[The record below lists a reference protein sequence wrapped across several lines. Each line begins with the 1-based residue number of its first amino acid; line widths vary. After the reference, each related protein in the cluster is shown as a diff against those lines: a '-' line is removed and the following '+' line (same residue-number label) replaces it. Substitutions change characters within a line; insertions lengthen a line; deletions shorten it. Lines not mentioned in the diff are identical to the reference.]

1 LINQEFLLAITW
13 LDVKKACSVNRPNV
27 VAPVDQKGSNMSGIT
42 LSAGVRQNLLALQ
55 NTSAEAI
62 ITQGRLA
69 TGKKVNSALD
79 NPSSFFTSQ
88 SLSARASDLG
98 TLLDAI
104 GQATSTLQAANQGI
118 TSLTSLVQSAK
129 SIATQAQQG
138 TKGVVTYTNITG
150 SVAIAADRTRLI
162 GPTSVAAGDAG
173 ATASVQGTYVIN
185 ASSLAGASS
194 GDTLQLT
201 NGTTTA
207 TFQYLTGTH
216 TATGSNVGFTNAA
229 TLTTDISAA
238 FTAATATN
246 ASGTITV
253 VSTSAQDYTTNYT
266 ATGTGTLTGLGA
278 TTSATDG
285 SKLTVNDG
293 SHTSSFRYVAAGA
306 SAANGTFTD
315 ATSLAAAINNA
326 ASQVSTDVTASNVT
340 GGKLQLDAAKT
351 VSITVGGSLG
361 TAYGFANTAIS
372 DNYNSTLAGLSG
384 TTLTVQVGTDTATT
398 LTFGT
403 GNGQIA
409 SATQLSTQLTAIT
422 DITGSINSS
431 NNVNFAPNSSAAV
444 TIGGAA
450 TSGLG
455 LTPGTTVPVGTVVT
469 PDATRTSLQ
478 SQYNALLSQIDQLAG
493 DSSYNGVNLLTGD
506 NLKVTFNQTGT
517 SSLTIAGVNLNSA
530 GLGLTAISGT
540 GFQDN
545 NLITTTLGNINTA
558 LTTLRGQASTF
569 GSNLSTVQT
578 RQDFTRNIIATLQTG
593 SDNLVL
599 ADTNQEGANLLAL
612 QTRQQLSTT
621 ALSLSAQADQAIL
634 KIL

>member
-1 LINQEFLLAITW
+1 
-13 LDVKKACSVNRPNV
+13 
-27 VAPVDQKGSNMSGIT
+27 
-42 LSAGVRQNLLALQ
+42 
-55 NTSAEAI
+55 
-62 ITQGRLA
+62 
-69 TGKKVNSALD
+69 
-79 NPSSFFTSQ
+79 
-88 SLSARASDLG
+88 
-98 TLLDAI
+98 
-104 GQATSTLQAANQGI
+104 
-118 TSLTSLVQSAK
+118 
-129 SIATQAQQG
+129 
-138 TKGVVTYTNITG
+138 
-150 SVAIAADRTRLI
+150 
-162 GPTSVAAGDAG
+162 VAAGDAG

>member
-1 LINQEFLLAITW
+1 
-13 LDVKKACSVNRPNV
+13 
-27 VAPVDQKGSNMSGIT
+27 MSGIT

-55 NTSAEAI
+55 NTSANAI

-79 NPSSFFTSQ
+79 NPTSFFTSQ

-118 TSLTSLVQSAK
+118 TSLTSLIQSAK

-150 SVAIAADRTRLI
+150 SVAIAADRTRLT
-162 GPTSVAAGDAG
+162 GPTSVATGDST
-173 ATASVQGTYVIN
+173 ATASVQASYAFN
-185 ASSLAGASS
+185 ANSFAGAAS

-207 TFQYLTGTH
+207 TFQYLTGTNV
-216 TATGSNVGFTNAA
+216 ATGSNVGFTNAA
-229 TLTTDISAA
+229 TLKTDITAAFSAA
-238 FTAATATN
+238 TVTIN
-246 ASGTITV
+246 GGNTITV

-266 ATGTGTLTGLGA
+266 ATGTGTLTTLG
-278 TTSATDG
+278 TTVAATDG

-293 SHTSSFRYVAAGA
+293 SHTSSFRYVSAGA
-306 SAANGTFTD
+306 VAANGTFTD

-326 ASQVSTDVTASNVT
+326 ASQVSTDVTAANVT
-340 GGKLQLDAAKT
+340 GKLQLDAAKS
-351 VSITVGGSLG
+351 VSITVGGTLA
-361 TAYGFANTAIS
+361 TAYGFANTAIA

-384 TTLTVQVGTDTATT
+384 TTLTVQVGTDTTST

-409 SATQLSTQLTAIT
+409 SATQLSTQLSAIT

-431 NNVNFAPNSSAAV
+431 NFINFAPNSSAAV

-469 PDATRTSLQ
+469 PDATRASLQ
-478 SQYNALLSQIDQLAG
+478 TQFNALLSQIDQLAG

-506 NLKVTFNQTGT
+506 NLKVTFNQTG
-517 SSLTIAGVNLNSA
+517 SASLTIAGVNLNSA

-545 NLITTTLGNINTA
+545 NLITTTLGTINTA
-558 LTTLRGQASTF
+558 LTTLRAQASTF

-578 RQDFTRNIIATLQTG
+578 RQDFTKNLIATLQTG

-599 ADTNQEGANLLAL
+599 ADTNEEGAKLLAL

>member
-1 LINQEFLLAITW
+1 
-13 LDVKKACSVNRPNV
+13 
-27 VAPVDQKGSNMSGIT
+27 MSIT

-69 TGKKVNSALD
+69 TGKKVNTALD

-104 GQATSTLQAANQGI
+104 GQATSTLQAADQGI

-129 SIATQAQQG
+129 SIATQAEQAS
-138 TKGVVTYTNITG
+138 KGVVNYTNITG
-150 SVAIAADRTRLI
+150 SVTIAADRTRVT
-162 GPTSVAAGDAG
+162 GPVSVATGDSS
-173 ATASVQGTYVIN
+173 ATASVQGNYVFN
-185 ASSLAGASS
+185 ASSFAGAAS

-201 NGTTTA
+201 NGTTT
-207 TFQYLTGTH
+207 TSFQYLTGTH

-229 TLTTDISAA
+229 TLQSDIAAA
-238 FTAATATN
+238 FTAATVTI
-246 ASGTITV
+246 ASNTITV

-266 ATGTGTLTGLGA
+266 ATGTGTLTSLG
-278 TTSATDG
+278 TTTNATDG
-285 SKLTVNDG
+285 DKLTVNDG
-293 SHTSSFRYVAAGA
+293 NHTSTFRYVASGA
-306 SAANGTFTD
+306 VAANGTFTD
-315 ATSLAAAINNA
+315 AASLVSAINNA
-326 ASQVSTDVTASNVT
+326 GSQVSTDVTASAVS
-340 GGKLQLDAAKT
+340 GKLQLDAAKT
-351 VSITVGGSLG
+351 VSITVGGALG
-361 TAYGFANTAIS
+361 TDYGFANTAIS
-372 DNYNSTLAGLSG
+372 DNYNATLATLSG
-384 TTLTVQVGTDTATT
+384 TTLTVQVGTDAVNT
-398 LTFGT
+398 LTFGSS
-403 GNGQIA
+403 NGQIA
-409 SATQLSTQLTAIT
+409 SATQLSTALGALT

-431 NNVNFAPNSSAAV
+431 NKINFAPTSSSPV

-478 SQYNALLSQIDQLAG
+478 SQYNALLTQIDQLAG

-506 NLKVTFNQTGT
+506 NLKVTFNETST
-517 SSLTIAGVNLNSA
+517 SSLTISGVNLNSA
-530 GLGLTAISGT
+530 GLGLASVSGT

-545 NLITTTLGNINTA
+545 NFINTTLGNINTA
-558 LTTLRGQASTF
+558 LTTLRSQASAF

-578 RQDFTRNIIATLQTG
+578 RQDFTKNVIATLQTG
-593 SDNLVL
+593 SDKLVL
-599 ADTNQEGANLLAL
+599 ADTNEEGANLLAL

>member
-1 LINQEFLLAITW
+1 
-13 LDVKKACSVNRPNV
+13 
-27 VAPVDQKGSNMSGIT
+27 MSIT

-69 TGKKVNSALD
+69 TGKKVNTVLD

-104 GQATSTLQAANQGI
+104 GQATSTLQAADQGI

-129 SIATQAQQG
+129 SIATQAEQAS
-138 TKGVVTYTNITG
+138 KGVVNYTNITG
-150 SVAIAADRTRLI
+150 SVTIAADRTRVT
-162 GPTSVAAGDAG
+162 GPVSVATGDSS
-173 ATASVQGTYVIN
+173 ATASVQGNYVFN
-185 ASSLAGASS
+185 ASSFAGAAS

-201 NGTTTA
+201 NGTTT
-207 TFQYLTGTH
+207 TSFQYLTGTH

-229 TLTTDISAA
+229 TLQSDIAAA
-238 FTAATATN
+238 FTAATVTI
-246 ASGTITV
+246 ASNTITV

-266 ATGTGTLTGLGA
+266 ATGTGTLTSLG
-278 TTSATDG
+278 TTTNATDG
-285 SKLTVNDG
+285 DKLTVNDG
-293 SHTSSFRYVAAGA
+293 SHTSTFRYVASGA
-306 SAANGTFTD
+306 VAANGTFTD
-315 ATSLAAAINNA
+315 AASLVSAINNA
-326 ASQVSTDVTASNVT
+326 GSQVSTDVTASAVS
-340 GGKLQLDAAKT
+340 GKLQLDAAKT
-351 VSITVGGSLG
+351 VSITVGGALG
-361 TAYGFANTAIS
+361 TDYGFANTAIS
-372 DNYNSTLAGLSG
+372 DNYNATLATLSG
-384 TTLTVQVGTDTATT
+384 TTLTVQVGTDAVNT
-398 LTFGT
+398 LTFGSS
-403 GNGQIA
+403 NGQIA
-409 SATQLSTQLTAIT
+409 SATQLSTALGALT

-431 NNVNFAPNSSAAV
+431 NKINFAPTSSSPV

-478 SQYNALLSQIDQLAG
+478 SQYNALLTQIDQLAG

-506 NLKVTFNQTGT
+506 NLKVTFNETST
-517 SSLTIAGVNLNSA
+517 SSLTISGVNLNSA
-530 GLGLTAISGT
+530 GLGLASVSGT

-545 NLITTTLGNINTA
+545 NFINTTLGNINTA
-558 LTTLRGQASTF
+558 LTTLRSQASAF

-578 RQDFTRNIIATLQTG
+578 RQDFTKNVIATLQTG
-593 SDNLVL
+593 SDKLVL
-599 ADTNQEGANLLAL
+599 ADTNEEGANLLAL

>member
-1 LINQEFLLAITW
+1 
-13 LDVKKACSVNRPNV
+13 
-27 VAPVDQKGSNMSGIT
+27 
-42 LSAGVRQNLLALQ
+42 
-55 NTSAEAI
+55 
-62 ITQGRLA
+62 
-69 TGKKVNSALD
+69 
-79 NPSSFFTSQ
+79 
-88 SLSARASDLG
+88 LSARASDLG

-138 TKGVVTYTNITG
+138 SKGVVNYTNITG
-150 SVAIAADRTRLI
+150 SVAIAADRTRLT
-162 GPTSVAAGDAG
+162 GPVSVATGDTTAN
-173 ATASVQGTYVIN
+173 ASVQSKYVFN
-185 ASSLAGASS
+185 AASLAGVASGS
-194 GDTLQLT
+194 TLQLT
-201 NGTTTA
+201 NGTTTT
-207 TFQYLTGTH
+207 TFQYLTGTN

-229 TLTTDISAA
+229 TLTTDITTA
-238 FTAATATN
+238 FTAATVTN
-246 ASGTITV
+246 VANVITV
-253 VSTSAQDYTTNYT
+253 ASTSPQDYTTNYT
-266 ATGTGTLTGLGA
+266 ATGTSTLTTLG
-278 TTSATDG
+278 TTTNATDG
-285 SKLTVNDG
+285 DKLTVNDG
-293 SHTSSFRYVAAGA
+293 SHTSTFRYVSAGA

-315 ATSLAAAINNA
+315 VTSLAAAINNA
-326 ASQVSTDVTASNVT
+326 ASQVSTDVTASGVT
-340 GGKLQLDAAKT
+340 GKLQLDAAKT
-351 VSITVGGSLG
+351 VSITVGGTLG
-361 TAYGFANTAIS
+361 TAYGFANTAVA

-409 SATQLSTQLTAIT
+409 SATQLSTSLSAIT

-431 NNVNFAPNSSAAV
+431 NFINFAPNSSAAV

-478 SQYNALLSQIDQLAG
+478 NQYNALLTQIDQLAG

-517 SSLTIAGVNLNSA
+517 SSLTIAGVSLNSA
-530 GLGLTAISGT
+530 GLGLSAVSGT

-545 NLITTTLGNINTA
+545 NFITTTLGTINTA
-558 LTTLRGQASTF
+558 LTTLRSQASTF

-578 RQDFTRNIIATLQTG
+578 RQDFTKNLIATLQTG
-593 SDNLVL
+593 SDSLVL
-599 ADTNQEGANLLAL
+599 ADTNEEGANLLAL

-634 KIL
+634 KVL

>member
-1 LINQEFLLAITW
+1 
-13 LDVKKACSVNRPNV
+13 
-27 VAPVDQKGSNMSGIT
+27 MSIT

-69 TGKKVNSALD
+69 TGKKVNTVLD

-104 GQATSTLQAANQGI
+104 GQATSTLQAADQGI

-129 SIATQAQQG
+129 SIATQAEQAS
-138 TKGVVTYTNITG
+138 KGVVNYTNITG
-150 SVAIAADRTRLI
+150 SVTIAADRTRVT
-162 GPTSVAAGDAG
+162 GPVSVATGDSS
-173 ATASVQGTYVIN
+173 ATASVQGNYVFN
-185 ASSLAGASS
+185 ASSFAGAAS

-201 NGTTTA
+201 NGTTT
-207 TFQYLTGTH
+207 TSFQYLTGTH

-229 TLTTDISAA
+229 TLQSDIAAA
-238 FTAATATN
+238 FTAATVTI
-246 ASGTITV
+246 ASNTITV

-266 ATGTGTLTGLGA
+266 ATGTGTLTSLG
-278 TTSATDG
+278 TTTNATDG
-285 SKLTVNDG
+285 DKLTVNDG
-293 SHTSSFRYVAAGA
+293 NHTSTFRYVASGA
-306 SAANGTFTD
+306 VAANGTFTD
-315 ATSLAAAINNA
+315 AASLVSAINNA
-326 ASQVSTDVTASNVT
+326 GSQVSTDVTASAVS
-340 GGKLQLDAAKT
+340 GKLQLDAAKT
-351 VSITVGGSLG
+351 VSITVGGALG
-361 TAYGFANTAIS
+361 TDYGFANTAIS
-372 DNYNSTLAGLSG
+372 DNYNATLATLSG
-384 TTLTVQVGTDTATT
+384 TTLTVQVGTDAVNT
-398 LTFGT
+398 LTFGSS
-403 GNGQIA
+403 NGQIA
-409 SATQLSTQLTAIT
+409 SATQLSTALGALT

-431 NNVNFAPNSSAAV
+431 NKINFAPTSSSPV

-478 SQYNALLSQIDQLAG
+478 SQYNALLTQIDQLAG

-506 NLKVTFNQTGT
+506 NLKVTFNETST
-517 SSLTIAGVNLNSA
+517 SSLTISGVNLNSA
-530 GLGLTAISGT
+530 GLGLASVSGT

-545 NLITTTLGNINTA
+545 NFINTTLGNINTA
-558 LTTLRGQASTF
+558 LTTLRSQASAF

-578 RQDFTRNIIATLQTG
+578 RQDFTKNVIATLQTG
-593 SDNLVL
+593 SDKLVL
-599 ADTNQEGANLLAL
+599 ADTNEEGANLLAL